1 MDQPTAQ
8 MANDSDDGLKGWLKA
23 LISGGVLSFICVVMW
38 DIYKWR
44 RKKLQQQAEEVE
56 MGGIEMARQETTE
69 HSR

>member
-23 LISGGVLSFICVVMW
+23 LISGGVLSFICAVMW

-44 RKKLQQQAEEVE
+44 RKKLPRQAGEVE
-56 MGGIEMARQETTE
+56 MGSREMARQETTE
-69 HSR
+69 HSG